1 MRPKSDIMGRME
13 EKELVEILTTL
24 YDNRLKAL
32 IGYRS
37 TDFTREIIGFWFRRM
52 YEISRQTVHYGFKA
66 IGNIHLSNILSF
78 MKDGHTGSVA
88 EAGTS
93 VTRLVFMLE
102 PYQKANLEK
111 LLPDWQSVYPDTHHR
126 KVFGI
131 RFKEEVRKNPELYPE
146 SLSHDSFLSQLNYTT
161 KARNDEA
168 HPIIGFSSTYS
179 RYLVLYCYDTILSYL
194 LYTFYYMALKEDYQF
209 EHIKP

>member
-1 MRPKSDIMGRME
+1 ME
-13 EKELVEILTTL
+13 EKELVEMLTTL

-32 IGYRS
+32 IGYRN

-52 YEISRQTVHYGFKA
+52 YEISRQTQHYAYMHEGRR
-66 IGNIHLSNILSF
+66 HLSNILSF

-88 EAGTS
+88 EAGIGADD
-93 VTRLVFMLE
+93 LIFMLE
-102 PYQKANLEK
+102 DYQIANLER
-111 LLPDWQSVYPDTHHR
+111 LVPDWQSLYPDTHHR

-161 KARNDEA
+161 MARNNAA
-168 HPIIGFSSTYS
+168 HRPKVGLSRNYS
-179 RYLVLYCYDTILSYL
+179 RYIVLYCYDTILSYL